1 MKEKEL
7 KETIFDQSLDLIRS
21 YQAVD
26 LEITLLEARDTYTPE
41 EVARQRKENLD
52 RRNLSRGTTNDT
64 AFRVAISTI
73 VEDQRAK

>member
-41 EVARQRKENLD
+41 EVARQRKENLKF
-52 RRNLSRGTTNDT
+52 
-64 AFRVAISTI
+64 AFFKRESSSQEEGKPI
-73 VEDQRAK
+73 AKYFIIF